1 MEAGVHPPREY
12 ESQPDRREA
21 RNINSLSGLYTYL
34 FRLVRRSP
42 DRLSVPHMSYVF
54 HTVFLLTH
62 FLEFKR
68 KQNYVGKGI
77 DRRFDE

>member
-1 MEAGVHPPREY
+1 MEAGVHPPTEY
-12 ESQPDRREA
+12 ELQPDRREA
-21 RNINSLSGLYTYL
+21 RNINSLHGLYAYL
-34 FRLVRRSP
+34 FRLARHSP

-68 KQNYVGKGI
+68 KQNHVGKGI
-77 DRRFDE
+77 DRRFNE